1 MVITKK
7 IIVPSGQREEEL
19 ELMVE
24 AEANQYIPFALDEV
38 NLDFQTIGPAP
49 NNPEESEVLIAAS
62 RKEKV
67 EDRVAAAEAAGLKPR
82 VMDVES
88 YAMQQAFELISPS
101 LPASGRDQNIALVD
115 IGAHVTHF
123 YVLRNNQFLF
133 SRDQAFGGNQLTHDV
148 QRAFNLTPDEAES
161 AKKSQGLPENY
172 DTDVLQPF
180 METLALEVTRA
191 LQFFFT
197 STSYNQVDQIVL
209 AGGCALLPG
218 IDELV
223 AKRAGVTTVIANP
236 FANMATSDRI
246 RPAAAR
252 AGCPAPDDRLRPR
265 AAELRM
271 IRINLLP
278 HREQKRQAR
287 QRQFVSLSIGLTIL
301 GLALVALGWVIL
313 GAQIEIQESRNN
325 LLKAEIA
332 KLDEQIKEIDKLR
345 EQTQALLA
353 RKQVVETL
361 QSNRTEAVHVLDQMV
376 RQLPDGI
383 YLKSL
388 KQTGPKIQL
397 VGYAQSSARV
407 STLMRNID
415 SSPWLTSPELVEI
428 KSVQSPVAKDL
439 RVNEFTLNV
448 QIKRVAP
455 PDETK
460 AAAPAARAAPR
471 ARSHR
476 AGGPARQSQKPE
488 RHMTLDDIRRL
499 NIKEVGNWPAPAQGG
514 APSFPPDRDRRG
526 RCRAR
531 LEGPVR
537 RARPLAAGGGQAQ
550 GAIRHQEGQ
559 GDQLRH
565 LRAAAEGDRAVV
577 RRAPEAAP
585 QQGGDGRAAHGHQP
599 GGPRPR
605 PAVRAVQAGRAGTDG
620 RLLRRAAD
628 LREDHRQLP

>member
-1 MVITKK
+1 MLADKLNSVLDAFKTKYPTLIGVDISSTAIKLVELAEAGKGAYRLERYAIEPLVRDVVTDGNIANLDLVADALKRAHKRLGSRYRNVALALPAAMVITKK

-67 EDRVAAAEAAGLKPR
+67 EDRVAVAEAAGLKPR

-246 RPAAAR
+246 RPRQLAQD
-252 AGCPAPDDRLRPR
+252 APL
-265 AAELRM
+265 LM
-271 IRINLLP
+271 I
-278 HREQKRQAR
+278 AC
-287 QRQFVSLSIGLTIL
+287 
-301 GLALVALGWVIL
+301 GLAL
-313 GAQIEIQESRNN
+313 
-325 LLKAEIA
+325 
-332 KLDEQIKEIDKLR
+332 
-345 EQTQALLA
+345 
-353 RKQVVETL
+353 
-361 QSNRTEAVHVLDQMV
+361 
-376 RQLPDGI
+376 
-383 YLKSL
+383 
-388 KQTGPKIQL
+388 
-397 VGYAQSSARV
+397 
-407 STLMRNID
+407 
-415 SSPWLTSPELVEI
+415 
-428 KSVQSPVAKDL
+428 
-439 RVNEFTLNV
+439 
-448 QIKRVAP
+448 
-455 PDETK
+455 
-460 AAAPAARAAPR
+460 
-471 ARSHR
+471 RSF
-476 AGGPARQSQKPE
+476 E
-488 RHMTLDDIRRL
+488 
-499 NIKEVGNWPAPAQGG
+499 
-514 APSFPPDRDRRG
+514 
-526 RCRAR
+526 
-531 LEGPVR
+531 
-537 RARPLAAGGGQAQ
+537 
-550 GAIRHQEGQ
+550 
-559 GDQLRH
+559 
-565 LRAAAEGDRAVV
+565 
-577 RRAPEAAP
+577 
-585 QQGGDGRAAHGHQP
+585 
-599 GGPRPR
+599 
-605 PAVRAVQAGRAGTDG
+605 
-620 RLLRRAAD
+620 
-628 LREDHRQLP
+628 